1 MFRSCVC
8 FVHISELT
16 MKLPM
21 ILTFDLFITFML
33 NGNTEFVTKSIS
45 LSKRR
50 TFIFT
55 NDLITSSVSYVSI
68 LILLHHLSNL
78 NQCYCLFVFLFLM
91 VSFNEP

>member
-21 ILTFDLFITFML
+21 ILTFDLFIAFML
-33 NGNTEFVTKSIS
+33 NGNTELVTNSIL

-68 LILLHHLSNL
+68 LILLHPLSNL
-78 NQCYCLFVFLFLM
+78 NQC
-91 VSFNEP
+91 